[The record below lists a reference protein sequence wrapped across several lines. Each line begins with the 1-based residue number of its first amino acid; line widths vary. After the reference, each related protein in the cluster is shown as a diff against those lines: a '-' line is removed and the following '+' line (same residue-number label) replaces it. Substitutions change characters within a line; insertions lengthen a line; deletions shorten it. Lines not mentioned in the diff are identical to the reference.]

1 MEGVAGEWEEKI
13 GREKGRSRAR
23 AIPPRVP
30 RHVIEETPTK
40 GLRQVM
46 MYRGK
51 FPAENYTQTRTADL
65 SLKGNRLPFFFF
77 KYSWLGLTS
86 SAASRLLASCLA
98 LKETVIVIA
107 YHTICISYLYFLP
120 FL

>member
-1 MEGVAGEWEEKI
+1 MAGEREEKM
-13 GREKGRSRAR
+13 GRERQKPGARDSPRA
-23 AIPPRVP
+23 P

-65 SLKGNRLPFFFF
+65 PLKGNRLAFFFL
-77 KYSWLGLTS
+77 STAG
-86 SAASRLLASCLA
+86 
-98 LKETVIVIA
+98 
-107 YHTICISYLYFLP
+107 
-120 FL
+120 